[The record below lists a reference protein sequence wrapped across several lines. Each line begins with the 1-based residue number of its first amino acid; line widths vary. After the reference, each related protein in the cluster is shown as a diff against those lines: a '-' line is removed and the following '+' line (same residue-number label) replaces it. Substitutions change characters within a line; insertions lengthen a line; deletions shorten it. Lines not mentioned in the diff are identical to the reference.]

1 MPPVSLL
8 NDMEFERKNCRI
20 QSSRRK
26 QRHYYSQENIA
37 IFEEKPLPAR
47 SVVKYASTLTSLY
60 STMRGLS
67 E

>member
-1 MPPVSLL
+1 MLPVSLL
-8 NDMEFERKNCRI
+8 NDMEFERKNCMI

-26 QRHYYSQENIA
+26 QRHYCSQEYIA
-37 IFEEKPLPAR
+37 IFEETPLSSR